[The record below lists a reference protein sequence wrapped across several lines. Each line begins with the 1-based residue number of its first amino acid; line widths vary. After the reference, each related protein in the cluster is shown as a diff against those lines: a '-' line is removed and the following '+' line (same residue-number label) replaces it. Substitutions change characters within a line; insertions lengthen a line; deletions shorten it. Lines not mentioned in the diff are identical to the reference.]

1 MFLINRNNRKRVSIA
16 LPAEQ
21 PPSPAMEEVVRLRRS
36 ENYLKFPQ
44 YREDGSVTTT
54 ILPAILLPKNSAR
67 KRRNKHKPRTPSSN
81 TVKLPSINIAK
92 SDSKLE
98 RSTSM
103 QYKPL
108 INRKKTIK
116 TRSTNL
122 GAVAELVIPPIANSP
137 DNRSAKRRP
146 KKFSGGSAGSRTDIP
161 NTPKIL
167 ISESDSNNF
176 SARNIQESKPGE

>member
-1 MFLINRNNRKRVSIA
+1 
-16 LPAEQ
+16 
-21 PPSPAMEEVVRLRRS
+21 MEEVVRLRKS

-44 YREDGSVTTT
+44 YREDGTVTTT
-54 ILPAILLPKNSAR
+54 ILPAILLPKNSAKKR
-67 KRRNKHKPRTPSSN
+67 KKKQKLGTSCSRM
-81 TVKLPSINIAK
+81 VKLPSIHIAK

-103 QYKPL
+103 QYKPS

-122 GAVAELVIPPIANSP
+122 SAVAELVIPPIATSP

-146 KKFSGGSAGSRTDIP
+146 KKFSGGSVELRTDVP
-161 NTPKIL
+161 HTPKIL
-167 ISESDSNNF
+167 VSESDGNNF
-176 SARNIQESKPGE
+176 SAQNIQESEPGM